1 MAELLVKDAE
11 KWFRREDGE
20 PFKVIDR
27 LSFEAREGCVT
38 VLIGPS
44 GCGKSTLLN
53 SVVGLETL
61 DRGEL
66 LFIVEGQTR
75 ERPLIGYVFQSP
87 RLLPWKT
94 IGENISLALKGAGIG
109 RTEWDSRVA
118 HYLTLV
124 GLEEYVNQF
133 PLYLSGGQRQRVGL
147 ARALAVESDIVLM
160 DEPFASVDEL
170 TARQLRQTTRRLCE
184 QLHRTVLF
192 VTHNLAE
199 AAYMSDYIVT
209 LTNQVR
215 QSFGLAPLAVD
226 DRLTRAAQIQADAMA
241 SLNVMDHTLPGA
253 PLPTLAGRL
262 QSVGYGYLWAGE
274 NIACNAPDAATV
286 ESLWLNS
293 PPHRANILSPLPTS
307 IGAAVAY
314 SSQGE
319 PYYCQVFGQ
328 ANP

>member
-1 MAELLVKDAE
+1 MAELSVKDAE

-61 DRGEL
+61 DRGQL
-66 LFIVEGQTR
+66 LFTVEGQTR

-118 HYLTLV
+118 HYLKLV

-160 DEPFASVDEL
+160 DEPFASVEEL
-170 TARQLRQTTRRLCE
+170 TARQLRETTRHLCE

-199 AAYMSDYIVT
+199 AAYMSDFVVT
-209 LTNQVR
+209 LTRRPATLDAYVTNPLRTPR
-215 QSFGLAPLAVD
+215 QWGPEIYGF
-226 DRLTRAAQIQADAMA
+226 AAE
-241 SLNVMDHTLPGA
+241 LETKVTLKEDEE
-253 PLPTLAGRL
+253 
-262 QSVGYGYLWAGE
+262 V
-274 NIACNAPDAATV
+274 
-286 ESLWLNS
+286 
-293 PPHRANILSPLPTS
+293 
-307 IGAAVAY
+307 
-314 SSQGE
+314 
-319 PYYCQVFGQ
+319 
-328 ANP
+328 

>member
-1 MAELLVKDAE
+1 MAELVVQDIE
-11 KWFRREDGE
+11 KWFRREDGQ

-27 LSFEAREGCVT
+27 LSFQAKEGSVT

-53 SVVGLETL
+53 SIVGLERL

-66 LFIVEGQTR
+66 KFVNNGKSQ

-94 IGENISLALKGAGIG
+94 IGDNLRLALKGAGVA
-109 RTEWDSRVA
+109 ESESEKRVL
-118 HYLTLV
+118 HYLELV
-124 GLEEYVNQF
+124 GLDEYINQF

-147 ARALAVESDIVLM
+147 ARALAIESDLVLM

-199 AAYMSDYIVT
+199 AAYMSDYVVT
-209 LTNQVR
+209 LTR
-215 QSFGLAPLAVD
+215 RPA
-226 DRLTRAAQIQADAMA
+226 RLDAYVT
-241 SLNVMDHTLPGA
+241 N
-253 PLPTLAGRL
+253 PLPTPRQWGPAL
-262 QSVGYGYLWAGE
+262 YGFAAELETKVTLKAEGE
-274 NIACNAPDAATV
+274 
-286 ESLWLNS
+286 ES
-293 PPHRANILSPLPTS
+293 
-307 IGAAVAY
+307 
-314 SSQGE
+314 
-319 PYYCQVFGQ
+319 
-328 ANP
+328 

>member
-1 MAELLVKDAE
+1 MAQLVVKDAE

-27 LSFEAREGCVT
+27 LSFDAREGCVT

-53 SVVGLETL
+53 SIVGLENL

-66 LFIVEGQTR
+66 IFTVRGQAR

-94 IGENISLALKGAGIG
+94 IGENISLALKGAGVARG
-109 RTEWDSRVA
+109 EWNSRVE
-118 HYLTLV
+118 HYLKLV

-199 AAYMSDYIVT
+199 AAYMSDYVVT
-209 LTNQVR
+209 LTNRPARLDAYVTNPL
-215 QSFGLAPLAVD
+215 QSP
-226 DRLTRAAQIQADAMA
+226 RRW
-241 SLNVMDHTLPGA
+241 GA
-253 PLPTLAGRL
+253 PIYSFAAELETKVTLK
-262 QSVGYGYLWAGE
+262 E
-274 NIACNAPDAATV
+274 EEET
-286 ESLWLNS
+286 
-293 PPHRANILSPLPTS
+293 
-307 IGAAVAY
+307 
-314 SSQGE
+314 
-319 PYYCQVFGQ
+319 
-328 ANP
+328 

>member
-1 MAELLVKDAE
+1 MAELVVQDIE
-11 KWFRREDGE
+11 KWFRREDGQ

-27 LSFEAREGCVT
+27 LSFQAKAGSVT

-53 SVVGLETL
+53 SIVGLERL

-66 LFIVEGQTR
+66 KFVNNGKSQ

-94 IGENISLALKGAGIG
+94 IGDNLRLALKGAGVA
-109 RTEWDSRVA
+109 ESESEKRVL
-118 HYLTLV
+118 HYLEMV
-124 GLEEYVNQF
+124 GLDEYINQF

-147 ARALAVESDIVLM
+147 ARALAIESDLVLM

-199 AAYMSDYIVT
+199 AAYMSDYVVT
-209 LTNQVR
+209 LTGR
-215 QSFGLAPLAVD
+215 PA
-226 DRLTRAAQIQADAMA
+226 RLDAYVT
-241 SLNVMDHTLPGA
+241 N
-253 PLPTLAGRL
+253 PLPTPRQWGPAL
-262 QSVGYGYLWAGE
+262 YGF
-274 NIACNAPDAATV
+274 AAELETKVTLKV
-286 ESLWLNS
+286 EEE
-293 PPHRANILSPLPTS
+293 
-307 IGAAVAY
+307 
-314 SSQGE
+314 Q
-319 PYYCQVFGQ
+319 
-328 ANP
+328 

>member
-66 LFIVEGQTR
+66 LFTVEGQTR

-118 HYLTLV
+118 HYLKLV

-160 DEPFASVDEL
+160 DEAFASVDEL

-199 AAYMSDYIVT
+199 AAYMSD
-209 LTNQVR
+209 
-215 QSFGLAPLAVD
+215 
-226 DRLTRAAQIQADAMA
+226 
-241 SLNVMDHTLPGA
+241 
-253 PLPTLAGRL
+253 
-262 QSVGYGYLWAGE
+262 
-274 NIACNAPDAATV
+274 
-286 ESLWLNS
+286 
-293 PPHRANILSPLPTS
+293 
-307 IGAAVAY
+307 
-314 SSQGE
+314 
-319 PYYCQVFGQ
+319 
-328 ANP
+328 

>member
-1 MAELLVKDAE
+1 MAELVVQDIE
-11 KWFRREDGE
+11 KWFRREDGQ

-27 LSFEAREGCVT
+27 LSFQAKEGSVT

-53 SVVGLETL
+53 SIVGLERL

-66 LFIVEGQTR
+66 KFVNNGKTQ

-94 IGENISLALKGAGIG
+94 IGDNLRLALKGAGVDES
-109 RTEWDSRVA
+109 EWEKRVR
-118 HYLTLV
+118 HYLELV
-124 GLEEYVNQF
+124 GLDEYINQF

-147 ARALAVESDIVLM
+147 ARALAIESDLVLM

-199 AAYMSDYIVT
+199 AAYMSDYVVT
-209 LTNQVR
+209 LTCR
-215 QSFGLAPLAVD
+215 PA
-226 DRLTRAAQIQADAMA
+226 RLDAYVT
-241 SLNVMDHTLPGA
+241 N
-253 PLPTLAGRL
+253 PLPTPRQWGPEL
-262 QSVGYGYLWAGE
+262 YGF
-274 NIACNAPDAATV
+274 AAELETKV
-286 ESLWLNS
+286 TLKEEEE
-293 PPHRANILSPLPTS
+293 
-307 IGAAVAY
+307 
-314 SSQGE
+314 Q
-319 PYYCQVFGQ
+319 
-328 ANP
+328 

>member
-1 MAELLVKDAE
+1 VETLVAELLVKDAE
-11 KWFRREDGE
+11 KWFRREDGQ

-27 LSFEAREGCVT
+27 LCFEVREGCVT

-53 SVVGLETL
+53 SIVGLERL

-66 LFIVEGQTR
+66 RFVTDGQTQ

-94 IGENISLALKGAGIG
+94 IGDNIGLALKGASVARDQWEKRIG
-109 RTEWDSRVA
+109 
-118 HYLTLV
+118 HYLELV
-124 GLEEYVNQF
+124 GLEEYINQY

-147 ARALAVESDIVLM
+147 ARALAIESDLVLM

-199 AAYMSDYIVT
+199 AAYMSDYVVT
-209 LTNQVR
+209 LTR
-215 QSFGLAPLAVD
+215 RP
-226 DRLTRAAQIQADAMA
+226 A
-241 SLNVMDHTLPGA
+241 SLDAYVTN
-253 PLPTLAGRL
+253 PL
-262 QSVGYGYLWAGE
+262 
-274 NIACNAPDAATV
+274 
-286 ESLWLNS
+286 
-293 PPHRANILSPLPTS
+293 LSPRQWGPE
-307 IGAAVAY
+307 IYGFAAELETKVTLKEEA
-314 SSQGE
+314 E
-319 PYYCQVFGQ
+319 L
-328 ANP
+328 

>member
-1 MAELLVKDAE
+1 MAELVVEDIE
-11 KWFRREDGE
+11 KWFRREDGQ

-27 LSFEAREGCVT
+27 LSFQAREGSVT

-53 SVVGLETL
+53 SIVGLERL

-66 LFIVEGQTR
+66 KFVDNGKTQ

-94 IGENISLALKGAGIG
+94 IGDNIRLALKGAGVAEN
-109 RTEWDSRVA
+109 EWETRVR
-118 HYLTLV
+118 HYLELV
-124 GLEEYVNQF
+124 GLEEYINQF

-147 ARALAVESDIVLM
+147 ARALAIESDLVLM

-199 AAYMSDYIVT
+199 AAYMSDYVVT
-209 LTNQVR
+209 LTR
-215 QSFGLAPLAVD
+215 PPGDARRLRHKSAADAAPLG
-226 DRLTRAAQIQADAMA
+226 
-241 SLNVMDHTLPGA
+241 PG
-253 PLPTLAGRL
+253 
-262 QSVGYGYLWAGE
+262 
-274 NIACNAPDAATV
+274 D
-286 ESLWLNS
+286 LWLCR
-293 PPHRANILSPLPTS
+293 RARNQSDSQRGGRIMKTS
-307 IGAAVAY
+307 RLFRVVAAFA
-314 SSQGE
+314 
-319 PYYCQVFGQ
+319 
-328 ANP
+328 

>member
-66 LFIVEGQTR
+66 LFTVEGQTR

-118 HYLTLV
+118 HYLKLV

-192 VTHNLAE
+192 VPITWPK
-199 AAYMSDYIVT
+199 
-209 LTNQVR
+209 R
-215 QSFGLAPLAVD
+215 
-226 DRLTRAAQIQADAMA
+226 
-241 SLNVMDHTLPGA
+241 
-253 PLPTLAGRL
+253 PT
-262 QSVGYGYLWAGE
+262 
-274 NIACNAPDAATV
+274 
-286 ESLWLNS
+286 
-293 PPHRANILSPLPTS
+293 
-307 IGAAVAY
+307 
-314 SSQGE
+314 
-319 PYYCQVFGQ
+319 
-328 ANP
+328 